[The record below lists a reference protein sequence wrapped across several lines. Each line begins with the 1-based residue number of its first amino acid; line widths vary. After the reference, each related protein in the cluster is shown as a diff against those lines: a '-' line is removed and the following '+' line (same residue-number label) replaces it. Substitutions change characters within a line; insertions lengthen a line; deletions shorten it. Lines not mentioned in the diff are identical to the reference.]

1 MSAWHV
7 RAGGKTIG
15 PISSTQLKQAVE
27 AGKVPANAQ
36 VRKDGVEDW
45 QPITKIK
52 GLNWPEVSIE
62 PRALAP
68 LPNEVIAPQPAP
80 IPAYQQ
86 PMFQP
91 AAAPVP
97 QSIVNVHVA
106 APTMRRWSRGTAIL
120 LSLIVPGLGQ
130 AYKGQIIN
138 GLVWF
143 VVTIAGYI
151 MLIVP
156 GVILH
161 ILCLVGASWG
171 DETR

>member
-1 MSAWHV
+1 
-7 RAGGKTIG
+7 
-15 PISSTQLKQAVE
+15 
-27 AGKVPANAQ
+27 
-36 VRKDGVEDW
+36 
-45 QPITKIK
+45 
-52 GLNWPEVSIE
+52 
-62 PRALAP
+62 
-68 LPNEVIAPQPAP
+68 
-80 IPAYQQ
+80 
-86 PMFQP
+86 MFQA